1 MKKNLSRAA
10 AAVALSAALLS
21 LAGCQTAAKNA
32 VQELEAQDA
41 VTIQLVCQSEDVYQI
56 FYSTYLEGE
65 AYGQGGW
72 ADLDGKALTPET
84 SLTASFDKEYFE
96 GKDISTLS
104 MDFSPYGEGDTVEL
118 ATTEQVAI
126 PAEYGETYTIL
137 FTGDEENGFTAQLQP
152 EPSCCIFT
160 GLHTKGESRSG
171 NCAGAA
177 FLLLLINLRGFP
189 LAAEKQS
196 HRQQRHQTLRH
207 REGQPN
213 AHHLPHSGQ

>member
-10 AAVALSAALLS
+10 AAVALALLS

-104 MDFSPYGEGDTVEL
+104 MDFSPYGEGDTVE
-118 ATTEQVAI
+118 QVAI

-137 FTGDEENGFTAQLQP
+137 FTGDEENGFTAQLRP
-152 EPSCCIFT
+152 
-160 GLHTKGESRSG
+160 
-171 NCAGAA
+171 
-177 FLLLLINLRGFP
+177 
-189 LAAEKQS
+189 
-196 HRQQRHQTLRH
+196 
-207 REGQPN
+207 
-213 AHHLPHSGQ
+213 

>member
-21 LAGCQTAAKNA
+21 LAGCQTV
-32 VQELEAQDA
+32 VQEVDAQDA

-137 FTGDEENGFTAQLQP
+137 FTGDEENGFTAQLLYFYRA
-152 EPSCCIFT
+152 SCKMRKPF
-160 GLHTKGESRSG
+160 
-171 NCAGAA
+171 
-177 FLLLLINLRGFP
+177 
-189 LAAEKQS
+189 
-196 HRQQRHQTLRH
+196 RQQRWSGFLVDSPVIKPVRLSFGCEEITPPPAAP
-207 REGQPN
+207 PN
-213 AHHLPHSGQ
+213 TPSRGRPAKCPPSAPRRPAKRPWAE